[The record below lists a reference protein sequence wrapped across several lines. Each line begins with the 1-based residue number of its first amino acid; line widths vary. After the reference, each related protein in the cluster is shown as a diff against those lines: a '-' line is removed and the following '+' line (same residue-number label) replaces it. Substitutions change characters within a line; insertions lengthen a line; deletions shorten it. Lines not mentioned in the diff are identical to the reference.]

1 MLANTVDQSTV
12 MSPDTLLSR
21 ADSLLHWFVVFF
33 RPVITQP
40 QLGVF
45 FAASGG
51 HTRPSITLVPPAS
64 MLRVLIALALTCLL
78 QPAFADERTQTQ
90 QQLDATRQDIAELKK
105 LLSKVQEEKSGVQKE
120 LKGTETELGKLQ
132 KQVDALQ
139 KELQKSESELQRLDA
154 EKKKLQSA
162 RTEQQRLIAI
172 QARAA
177 YQNGRQ
183 EYLKLLLNQQNPEKF
198 ARTLTYYDYLS
209 QARLEQLK
217 NFNETL
223 RQLANV
229 EKDIAAQQAQLLVQK
244 SSLDTQRDELENV
257 RKERQQVLAKLN
269 DDVKARDQKLAAREQ
284 DQADLSK
291 VLKTI
296 EETLARQ
303 AREAE
308 EARQK
313 ALIAQQEAEKKRLR
327 EAQAENSDAPR
338 KPARST
344 PGALVS
350 SSGETFGGPFAATRG
365 KLPWPVDGR
374 LLARFGESRGDDART
389 KWDGVMISASAG
401 SQVHAVHGGR
411 VVFAD
416 WLRGAGLLVILDHG
430 NGFLSLYGHN
440 QTLLKSAGDVV
451 KAGES
456 ISTVGNSGGQDTS
469 ALYFAIRQQGHPSDP
484 AQWCRAQG

>member
-1 MLANTVDQSTV
+1 M
-12 MSPDTLLSR
+12 
-21 ADSLLHWFVVFF
+21 
-33 RPVITQP
+33 
-40 QLGVF
+40 
-45 FAASGG
+45 GG
-51 HTRPSITLVPPAS
+51 HTRPSLSLVSPAS
-64 MLRVLIALALTCLL
+64 MLRALIALALICLL
-78 QPAFADERTQTQ
+78 QPAFADERAQTQ

-105 LLSKVQEEKSGVQKE
+105 LLGKLQEEKSGVQKE
-120 LKGTETELGKLQ
+120 LRGTETEMGKLE
-132 KQVDALQ
+132 KQVEALQ
-139 KELQKSESELQRLDA
+139 KELKKSESALQRLDE

-229 EKDIAAQQAQLLVQK
+229 EKDISLQQAQLLVQK
-244 SSLDTQRDELENV
+244 SSLDSQREELDKV
-257 RKERQQVLAKLN
+257 RKERQLALAKLN
-269 DDVKARDQKLAAREQ
+269 NDVKARDDKLKAREQ
-284 DQADLSK
+284 DQADLAK

-327 EAQAENSDAPR
+327 EAQADASDAPR
-338 KPARST
+338 KPVRSS

-350 SSGETFGGPFAATRG
+350 SAGPSFGGAFAAARG

-374 LLARFGESRGDDART
+374 LLARFGETRGDDSRS
-389 KWDGVMISASAG
+389 KWDGVMISAAAG

-430 NGFLSLYGHN
+430 NGYLSLYGHN
-440 QTLLKSAGDVV
+440 QTLLKEAGDVV

-456 ISTVGNSGGQDTS
+456 ISTVGNSGGQDTP
-469 ALYFAIRQQGHPSDP
+469 ALYFAIRQQGRPSDP
-484 AQWCRAQG
+484 AQWCHAQG

>member
-1 MLANTVDQSTV
+1 MLRLAGILGPS
-12 MSPDTLLSR
+12 LS
-21 ADSLLHWFVVFF
+21 
-33 RPVITQP
+33 
-40 QLGVF
+40 
-45 FAASGG
+45 
-51 HTRPSITLVPPAS
+51 LVSPAS

-105 LLSKVQEEKSGVQKE
+105 LLGKLQEEKSGVQKD
-120 LKGTETELGKLQ
+120 LKGTETEMGKLE
-132 KQVDALQ
+132 KQVEALQ
-139 KELQKSESELQRLDA
+139 KELKKSESELQRLDA

-162 RTEQQRLIAI
+162 RVEQQRLIAI

-229 EKDIAAQQAQLLVQK
+229 EKDISMQQAQLLVQK
-244 SSLDTQRDELENV
+244 SSLDSQRDELDKV

-327 EAQAENSDAPR
+327 EAQAEADASDAPR
-338 KPARST
+338 KPAKST

-350 SSGETFGGPFAATRG
+350 SSGETFGGPFASTRG

-374 LLARFGESRGDDART
+374 LLARFGETRGDDART

-456 ISTVGNSGGQDTS
+456 ISTVGNSGGQDTP

>member
-1 MLANTVDQSTV
+1 MEFAL
-12 MSPDTLLSR
+12 SP
-21 ADSLLHWFVVFF
+21 V
-33 RPVITQP
+33 PVITQS

-45 FAASGG
+45 FAAWGG
-51 HTRPSITLVPPAS
+51 HTRPSLTLVPPAS

-78 QPAFADERTQTQ
+78 QPAFADERAQTQ

-105 LLSKVQEEKSGVQKE
+105 LLGKLQEEKSGVQKE
-120 LKGTETELGKLQ
+120 LKGTETEMGNLE

-139 KELQKSESELQRLDA
+139 KELKKSESELQRLDA

-229 EKDIAAQQAQLLVQK
+229 EKDISSQQAQLLVQK
-244 SSLDTQRDELENV
+244 SDLDTQRDALDKV

-327 EAQAENSDAPR
+327 EAQARADADSDTSDAPR
-338 KPARST
+338 KQARPT

-374 LLARFGESRGDDART
+374 LLARFGETRGDDART

-456 ISTVGNSGGQDTS
+456 ISTVGNSGGQDTP

>member
-1 MLANTVDQSTV
+1 ML
-12 MSPDTLLSR
+12 R
-21 ADSLLHWFVVFF
+21 AL
-33 RPVITQP
+33 
-40 QLGVF
+40 
-45 FAASGG
+45 
-51 HTRPSITLVPPAS
+51 ITL
-64 MLRVLIALALTCLL
+64 ALVCLL
-78 QPAFADERTQTQ
+78 QPAFADERAQTQ
-90 QQLDATRQDIAELKK
+90 QQLDAAKQDIAELKK
-105 LLSKVQEEKSGVQKE
+105 LLNQVQEEKSGVQKN
-120 LKGTETELGKLQ
+120 LRGTETEMGKLE
-132 KQVDALQ
+132 KQVEVLQ
-139 KELQKSESELQRLDA
+139 KELKKTEAELQRLDQ

-162 RTEQQRLIAI
+162 RVEQQRLIAI
-172 QARAA
+172 KARAA
-177 YQNGRQ
+177 YQSGRQ

-209 QARLEQLK
+209 KARLEQLK
-217 NFNETL
+217 NFNQTL
-223 RQLANV
+223 SELAGV
-229 EKDIAAQQAQLLVQK
+229 EKDIDMQQAQLLVQK
-244 SSLDTQRDELENV
+244 SSLDSQREELDKV
-257 RKERQQVLAKLN
+257 RQERQQALAKLN
-269 DDVKARDQKLAAREQ
+269 QDYKARDQKLQARQQ
-284 DQADLSK
+284 DQADLGK

-327 EAQAENSDAPR
+327 EAQAQADATTDAPR
-338 KPARST
+338 KPAKST

-350 SSGETFGGPFAATRG
+350 SSGETFGGAFASARG

-456 ISTVGNSGGQDTS
+456 ISTVGNSGGQDTP

-484 AQWCRAQG
+484 AQWCHAQG

>member
-1 MLANTVDQSTV
+1 M
-12 MSPDTLLSR
+12 
-21 ADSLLHWFVVFF
+21 
-33 RPVITQP
+33 
-40 QLGVF
+40 
-45 FAASGG
+45 GG
-51 HTRPSITLVPPAS
+51 HTRPSLSLVSPAS
-64 MLRVLIALALTCLL
+64 MLRALITLALVCLL
-78 QPAFADERTQTQ
+78 QPAFADERAQTQ
-90 QQLDATRQDIAELKK
+90 QQLDATRQDITELKK
-105 LLSKVQEEKSGVQKE
+105 LLGKLQEEKSGVQKD
-120 LKGTETELGKLQ
+120 LRGTETEMGKLE
-132 KQVDALQ
+132 KQVETLQ
-139 KELQKSESELQRLDA
+139 KELKKSETELQRLDE

-229 EKDIAAQQAQLLVQK
+229 EKDISLQQAQLLVQK
-244 SSLDTQRDELENV
+244 SSLDSQREELDKV

-269 DDVKARDQKLAAREQ
+269 DDVKARDQKLQAREQ

-327 EAQAENSDAPR
+327 EAQADASDAPR
-338 KPARST
+338 KPTRSA
-344 PGALVS
+344 PGPLVS
-350 SSGETFGGPFAATRG
+350 SSGASFGGPFASARG

-430 NGFLSLYGHN
+430 NGYLSLYGHN
-440 QTLLKSAGDVV
+440 QTLLKEAGDIV

-456 ISTVGNSGGQDTS
+456 ISTVGNSGGQDTP
-469 ALYFAIRQQGHPSDP
+469 ALYFAIRQQGRPSDP